1 MRGSRN
7 AGTPFAIASTP
18 VTAEH
23 PEANAFS
30 SSTIPS
36 DSSTGNGAGCV
47 PITATGWEWNA
58 PTTITA
64 RMLTMNTA
72 VGSISSLADSAIPNM
87 LTAVS
92 SASPISD
99 TSSRWCAS
107 AGNTLPRLAAPAARL
122 TATVST

>member
-1 MRGSRN
+1 M
-7 AGTPFAIASTP
+7 
-18 VTAEH
+18 
-23 PEANAFS
+23 
-30 SSTIPS
+30 
-36 DSSTGNGAGCV
+36 
-47 PITATGWEWNA
+47 PITATGWERND

-72 VGSISSLADSAIPNM
+72 VGSISTLADSAIPNM
-87 LTAVS
+87 FTAVS

-99 TSSRWCAS
+99 TSSRWCER